1 MNLSRNWLSD
11 FVNTDGIDNKTYAD
25 KLTITGS
32 KVEGFEVLGE
42 DIENV
47 VVAKVTQMEKHPD
60 SDHMWICKVDAG
72 DRYGHDIQIVTG
84 AQNVFVGALVPAA
97 LPVAKLPGGIVIK
110 AGKLRGVES
119 NGMLCS
125 MGELKLTAH
134 DMPGKEENGILIL
147 DADCENRIG
156 DDIRDVLMLSDT
168 TVEFEITSNRP
179 DCLSVIGLARE
190 TAVSFGKEL
199 TVKEPVVKGAG
210 DGDRIENYLNVKISA
225 PDLCSRYAA
234 RVVKNVKIEP
244 SPLWLRMRLRASGVR
259 PINNIV
265 DITNYVMLEY
275 GQPMHAFDYRAL
287 DGAAIDVRRAA
298 DKEAFRSLDDTD
310 HTLDT
315 SMLVIADSKKAC
327 ALAGVMGGANSEIS
341 DTTTTVVFESACFN
355 GASVRVTA
363 KKNGMRTESSARFE
377 KGLDPENCVPGL
389 QRACELV
396 ELLGAGDVVDG
407 MIDVYPTKKEQTVLP
422 FTPDRYNEFLGMNIP
437 HEHMIDTLTKL
448 GCRLEDGKIYV
459 PSFRADLGC
468 MNDIAEEVC
477 RIYGYDKIET
487 SYMNAETTLGGRTK
501 KQLFEVDFEKALV
514 GMGTSQIHTFSF
526 ISPKFYDKIRMP
538 EGSPL
543 RRSVVISNPLG
554 EDTSVMRTTALPSM
568 MEVVARNYNFNN
580 ESVSLFELASIYLP
594 DEDSTKL
601 PEEKKILTIGMYGA
615 EKDFYTLKG
624 VCENLLT
631 LSGIKNA
638 TYTAVSDNASYH
650 PGRCAEIKAAD
661 GTVLGIFGQA
671 HPLMAANYGLDIPV
685 YVAEL
690 SFDTLFAIGNTEKE
704 YRALPKYP
712 ATTRDFSFVC
722 DEDVEVGAIMAVM
735 SKAGGNLVENVS
747 LFDIYRGPQVGENK
761 KSVSLRIT
769 LRAADRTLTV
779 EEADKVS
786 KKVLNDLK
794 YKMGLELRG

>member
-11 FVNTDGIDNKTYAD
+11 FVNVDEIDHKTYCD
-25 KLTITGS
+25 RLTITGS
-32 KVEGFEVLGE
+32 KVEGYEVLGE

-47 VVAKVTQMEKHPD
+47 VVAKVTAMEKHPD
-60 SDHMWICKVDAG
+60 SDHLWVCRLDAG
-72 DRYGHDIQIVTG
+72 EAHGHDIQIVTG

-97 LPVAKLPGGIVIK
+97 LPVAKLPGDVVIK

-125 MGELKLTAH
+125 MAELQLTTH
-134 DMPGKEENGILIL
+134 ECPGKEENGILIL
-147 DADCENRIG
+147 DEEYEDRIG
-156 DDIRDVLMLSDT
+156 DDIRDVLMLKDT

-199 TVKEPVVKGAG
+199 TVKEPTVKGAG
-210 DGDRIENYLNVKISA
+210 DGDKVENYIQVGISA
-225 PDLCSRYAA
+225 PDLCYRYAA
-234 RVVKNVKIEP
+234 RVVKNVKIAP
-244 SPLWLRMRLRASGVR
+244 SPLWMRMRLRASGVR

-275 GQPMHAFDYRAL
+275 GQPMHAFDYTQL
-287 DGAAIDVRRAA
+287 DGAKIDVRRAG
-298 DKEAFRSLDDTD
+298 DGEAFRSLDDID
-310 HTLDT
+310 HTLDS

-327 ALAGVMGGANSEIS
+327 ALAGVMGGANSEIKEN
-341 DTTTTVVFESACFN
+341 TTTVVFESACFN

-377 KGLDPENCVPGL
+377 KGLDAENCMAGL

-407 MIDVYPTKKEQTVLP
+407 IIDVYPTKAEQTVLP

-437 HEHMIDTLTKL
+437 SEEMISTLTGL
-448 GCRLEDGKIYV
+448 GCRIEDGKIYV

-477 RIYGYDKIET
+477 RIYGYDKIE
-487 SYMNAETTLGGRTK
+487 SSAMNAETTLGGRTDR
-501 KQLFEVDFEKALV
+501 QQFEVDTETALV
-514 GMGTSQIHTFSF
+514 GMGLSQIHTFSF
-526 ISPKFYDKIRMP
+526 ISPKYYDKIRMP
-538 EGSPL
+538 ADSSL
-543 RRSVVISNPLG
+543 RKSVVITNPLG

-568 MEVVARNYNFNN
+568 MEVLSRNNNFNN
-580 ESVSLFELASIYLP
+580 ESVRLFEIATTYHPKESTAELP
-594 DEDSTKL
+594 DEIRVL
-601 PEEKKILTIGMYGA
+601 AIGAYGNT
-615 EKDFYTLKG
+615 DFYALKG
-624 VCENLLT
+624 VCENVLALA
-631 LSGIKNA
+631 GIKNA
-638 TYTAVSDNASYH
+638 TFTACTDNASYH
-650 PGRCAEIKAAD
+650 PGRCAKVLAED
-661 GTVLGIFGQA
+661 GTLLGIFGQA
-671 HPLMAANYGLDIPV
+671 HPLMTENYGMNMPV
-685 YVAEL
+685 FVAEL
-690 SFDTLFAIGNTEKE
+690 AFDTIYAVANTKKA
-704 YRALPKYP
+704 YKPLPKYP

-722 DEDVEVGAIMAVM
+722 DEDMEVGAIESVMA
-735 SKAGGNLVENVS
+735 KAGGKLVESVA

-761 KSVSLRIT
+761 KSVSLRVT

-786 KKVLNDLK
+786 KKILNDLK
-794 YKMGLELRG
+794 FKMGLELRS